1 MQIEIDKKVIK
12 ALSARSRVKI
22 LKKLN
27 QKRYTVTE
35 LSKALNLS
43 KSTVHE
49 HLSIMLDGGLVEKH
63 DDGHKWIYYG
73 MTSKGKLILNSQF
86 EKTIVLFPLSV
97 VAFVSGFYSL
107 FIYGKGTIVSPMMA
121 RTTAISYGEATKDSA
136 NLLMAEKA
144 TSVAETMVHHDPAN
158 LIIGLILLGI
168 AFFMMNHIYQTYK
181 NAKINE
187 NRYRID

>member
-73 MTSKGKLILNSQF
+73 MTSKGKLIINSQF
-86 EKTIVLFPLSV
+86 EKTIVLFPLSI

-107 FIYGKGTIVSPMMA
+107 FMYGKGSVITPIVA
-121 RTTAISYGEATKDSA
+121 RTGTGFYGEATYDSV
-136 NLLMAEKA
+136 NLMTAKSTPVVEN
-144 TSVAETMVHHDPAN
+144 VVNHDPAN

-168 AFFMMNHIYQTYK
+168 AFFMLNHIHKTYK
-181 NAKINE
+181 NAKFNE
-187 NRYRID
+187 NRYKMD

>member
-12 ALSARSRVKI
+12 ALSARSRIKI

-35 LSKALNLS
+35 LSKTLNLS

-97 VAFVSGFYSL
+97 FAFVSGFYSL
-107 FIYGKGTIVSPMMA
+107 FIYGKGSIVSPMMA
-121 RTTAISYGEATKDSA
+121 RTTAGSYEAVENSA

-144 TSVAETMVHHDPAN
+144 MPVTETMIHHDPAN

-181 NAKINE
+181 NAKVNE